1 MTYYIRDIQEKD
13 NQEVEYVIR
22 SCLIEFHGDHKGTA
36 WCDPHLGS
44 FYQFYQ
50 LEKSHYWVI
59 EDEKGHVVGGAGI
72 GPLCLKDNVCEL
84 QKMYCLPEVRGT
96 GIAYQLMEIAL
107 NYARLYYRYCYIET
121 LDNMVRAQ
129 RFYEKFGFIRIDKP
143 LYQTSHTSRDVRYIK
158 NLQEKK

>member
-84 QKMYCLPEVRGT
+84 QKINT
-96 GIAYQLMEIAL
+96 
-107 NYARLYYRYCYIET
+107 T
-121 LDNMVRAQ
+121 LQNHDRSTPPGHDTLSFGKEN
-129 RFYEKFGFIRIDKP
+129 EK
-143 LYQTSHTSRDVRYIK
+143 DV
-158 NLQEKK
+158 